1 MQHLTVNAE
10 DLRDF
15 IRARQSL
22 VGSLDTKRPAA
33 WDQFGYSTELT
44 FDMLLTAYKR
54 GGPGHGAV
62 HRILDKCWQENPR
75 IKVPEVDAETP
86 WEKKTKKTLEAVQAW
101 KKLRDFDRR
110 NMVGKFAGLILRV
123 GDGKKLS
130 EPLERAQ
137 RLVDLVPVYENQLKV
152 HAWNQDETSEDWGK
166 PSMWQYR
173 ARPAHIDNQAAPN
186 RWVDVHP
193 SRIIILAEGSAGDFQ
208 DGVPLLEAG
217 FNHLVDLEKIGGGSA
232 ESYLKNSARTLV
244 FKFDAQSNPQAI
256 TQNADGTSSGKSV
269 GTVLEEKTQA
279 LNSNVDA
286 SIALQG
292 GEATTLQTAMH
303 DPEGAFMLAANL
315 FAASVQI
322 PFTILF
328 GQQTGRMA
336 SDEDKADMVA
346 RCKSRQ
352 ENELTPMITDLV
364 KRLQAC
370 GLVDEGEF
378 EVEWED
384 AGAMNEA
391 EKADLL
397 GKMTSAMKQAFD
409 AGLTEPLFDANELR
423 GVVDFE
429 ERSGDGLPVEGDP
442 GVDPVTGQPV
452 AAPAPVPT
460 PAPKPRLAA

>member
-1 MQHLTVNAE
+1 
-10 DLRDF
+10 
-15 IRARQSL
+15 
-22 VGSLDTKRPAA
+22 
-33 WDQFGYSTELT
+33 
-44 FDMLLTAYKR
+44 
-54 GGPGHGAV
+54 
-62 HRILDKCWQENPR
+62 
-75 IKVPEVDAETP
+75 
-86 WEKKTKKTLEAVQAW
+86 
-101 KKLRDFDRR
+101 
-110 NMVGKFAGLILRV
+110 
-123 GDGKKLS
+123 
-130 EPLERAQ
+130 
-137 RLVDLVPVYENQLKV
+137 
-152 HAWNQDETSEDWGK
+152 
-166 PSMWQYR
+166 
-173 ARPAHIDNQAAPN
+173 
-186 RWVDVHP
+186 
-193 SRIIILAEGSAGDFQ
+193 
-208 DGVPLLEAG
+208 
-217 FNHLVDLEKIGGGSA
+217 
-232 ESYLKNSARTLV
+232 
-244 FKFDAQSNPQAI
+244 
-256 TQNADGTSSGKSV
+256 
-269 GTVLEEKTQA
+269 
-279 LNSNVDA
+279 
-286 SIALQG
+286 
-292 GEATTLQTAMH
+292 
-303 DPEGAFMLAANL
+303 MLAANL

-397 GKMTSAMKQAFD
+397 GKMTAAMKQAFD

-429 ERSGDGLPVEGDP
+429 ERNSDGVPGEGDP
-442 GVDPVTGQPV
+442 GVDPVTGQPI